1 MLTPG
6 ALQRMGSNWLVRV
19 RGVNRLI
26 HAALILW
33 LGACLGLGAVPGPV
47 PSPPPIPKT
56 VPITVG
62 PTNAMKPSGGATPL
76 RDVKQL
82 EEIPSG
88 WAWAGRV
95 GLALALALLGW
106 WAWKKWRQK
115 AAERSLVPAIPP
127 AVTARERL
135 REALALMDQ
144 PQPFC
149 FSITETLRSYLEAQF
164 GLRATEQ
171 TTEEFLESLHQ
182 SLALDRKH
190 KSVLEDFLTRC
201 DLVKFAKVE
210 PARVELED
218 LHQSALRLVDETEN
232 FRPPNA
238 VDSTIPMTTDGGS
251 SFSTV
256 PEPGMAGTSTAM
268 AETGDADA
276 RYKPRELAG
285 QGGAGGAR

>member
-1 MLTPG
+1 MP
-6 ALQRMGSNWLVRV
+6 M
-19 RGVNRLI
+19 
-26 HAALILW
+26 
-33 LGACLGLGAVPGPV
+33 
-47 PSPPPIPKT
+47 PI
-56 VPITVG
+56 PITVG
-62 PTNAMKPSGGATPL
+62 PTNGPKSALAATPL
-76 RDVKQL
+76 KDVKQL

-95 GLALALALLGW
+95 GLALALVLLGW

-115 AAERSLVPAIPP
+115 AAEQSLVPAIPP

-135 REALALMDQ
+135 REALALIEQ

-149 FSITETLRSYLEAQF
+149 FAITETLRSYLEAQF

-190 KSVLEDFLTRC
+190 KSVLEEFLTRC

-210 PARVELED
+210 PARVELQD

-238 VDSTIPMTTDGGS
+238 VDFPPILDGHGGHSFPPVADLGGS
-251 SFSTV
+251 AV
-256 PEPGMAGTSTAM
+256 DAGL
-268 AETGDADA
+268 AETEDADA
-276 RYKPRELAG
+276 RYKPRELTMD
-285 QGGAGGAR
+285 GGKGGAR

>member
-1 MLTPG
+1 MP
-6 ALQRMGSNWLVRV
+6 R
-19 RGVNRLI
+19 
-26 HAALILW
+26 
-33 LGACLGLGAVPGPV
+33 
-47 PSPPPIPKT
+47 PI
-56 VPITVG
+56 PITVG
-62 PTNAMKPSGGATPL
+62 PTNGPKSGVVATPL

-135 REALALMDQ
+135 REALSLIDQ

-149 FSITETLRSYLEAQF
+149 FAITETLRTYLEAQF

-238 VDSTIPMTTDGGS
+238 MDSPPVLGVEGGHSFPPAADIGGS
-251 SFSTV
+251 V
-256 PEPGMAGTSTAM
+256 
-268 AETGDADA
+268 AEAALMETEDADA
-276 RYKPRELAG
+276 RYKPKELAG
-285 QGGAGGAR
+285 DGGKGGAR

>member
-6 ALQRMGSNWLVRV
+6 ALQRIRSICFGRV
-19 RGVNRLI
+19 RGVKLLL
-26 HAALILW
+26 HAAFLLW
-33 LGACLGLGAVPGPV
+33 LGSSRVFGAA
-47 PSPPPIPKT
+47 PPPIPKP

-62 PTNAMKPSGGATPL
+62 PTNAPKAIAPAGPL

-95 GLALALALLGW
+95 ALALALALLGW
-106 WAWKKWRQK
+106 WAWKKWRSK

-135 REALALMDQ
+135 REALALIDQ

-149 FSITETLRSYLEAQF
+149 FAITETLRSYLEAQF

-232 FRPPNA
+232 FRPPNTLHA
-238 VDSTIPMTTDGGS
+238 PSAA
-251 SFSTV
+251 
-256 PEPGMAGTSTAM
+256 PGIGSTAGALNSA
-268 AETGDADA
+268 AEPASVETAALDAQDADA
-276 RYKPRELAG
+276 RYKPKELAG
-285 QGGAGGAR
+285 HGGTGGTR

>member
-6 ALQRMGSNWLVRV
+6 ALQRMGSKWLGRV

-26 HAALILW
+26 HAAWILW
-33 LGACLGLGAVPGPV
+33 LGVCHGLGAVPGPAS
-47 PSPPPIPKT
+47 SPPPLPKT

-62 PTNAMKPSGGATPL
+62 PTNAMKPTGGATPL

-149 FSITETLRSYLEAQF
+149 FSITETLRAYLEAQF

-210 PARVELED
+210 PARVELEE

-238 VDSTIPMTTDGGS
+238 VDSSIPMTADGAAS
-251 SFSTV
+251 LAAV
-256 PEPGMAGTSTAM
+256 PGAGMEGTAIDM
-268 AETGDADA
+268 AESEDADA
-276 RYKPRELAG
+276 RYKPKELAERG
-285 QGGAGGAR
+285 EVGGTR

>member
-1 MLTPG
+1 
-6 ALQRMGSNWLVRV
+6 MGSNWLVQV

-33 LGACLGLGAVPGPV
+33 LGVCHGWGAAPGPV

-95 GLALALALLGW
+95 GLALGLALLGW

-190 KSVLEDFLTRC
+190 KSVLEEFLTRC

-238 VDSTIPMTTDGGS
+238 MGSPPILAGDGWHTSVPAAESGGS
-251 SFSTV
+251 VADAALTQT
-256 PEPGMAGTSTAM
+256 E
-268 AETGDADA
+268 DADA
-276 RYKPRELAG
+276 RYKPKDLAEH
-285 QGGAGGAR
+285 GGKGGVQ